1 MIIKSTYLNVSLR
14 ALLAVFSTVALTSGA
29 QAAGSIDAGKEKAAT
44 CIACHGVDGNSANP
58 QWPSLAG
65 QGEAYMISTTEAFQI
80 PLGEAGEVV
89 EGGRYDPVMT
99 GQAINLSAE
108 DLADLGAYFNAQ
120 RMTGKVSDPA
130 LVGEGEGL
138 YRGGNIEANVSAC
151 IACHGP
157 SGRGNAPAAYP
168 SIAGQHAV
176 YTIKQLQDY
185 RSGARKSDKSEV
197 MRSITERMTDNE
209 IAAVASYIQGL
220 R

>member
-14 ALLAVFSTVALTSGA
+14 ALLAVFSTVALASGA

-185 RSGARKSDKSEV
+185 RSGARKSDKSGV

>member
-1 MIIKSTYLNVSLR
+1 
-14 ALLAVFSTVALTSGA
+14 
-29 QAAGSIDAGKEKAAT
+29 
-44 CIACHGVDGNSANP
+44 
-58 QWPSLAG
+58 
-65 QGEAYMISTTEAFQI
+65 
-80 PLGEAGEVV
+80 
-89 EGGRYDPVMT
+89 MT

>member
-1 MIIKSTYLNVSLR
+1 MIIKSTYLNASLR
-14 ALLAVFSTVALTSGA
+14 ALLAVFSTIALASSA
-29 QAAGSIDAGKEKAAT
+29 QAAGSIDAGKEKALT
-44 CIACHGVDGNSANP
+44 CSACHGVDGNSANP

-65 QGEAYMISTTEAFQI
+65 QGQAYFISTTEAFQQ
-80 PLGEAGEVV
+80 PLGDAGEVV
-89 EGGRYDPVMT
+89 EGGRYDPVMAA
-99 GQAINLSAE
+99 QAINLSAE
-108 DLADLGAYFNAQ
+108 DLADLAAYFNAQ
-120 RMTGKVSDPA
+120 AMTGKVSDPA
-130 LVGEGEGL
+130 LVSEGEGL
-138 YRGGNIEANVSAC
+138 YRGGNTEANVSAC

-176 YTIKQLQDY
+176 YTVKQLQDY
-185 RSGARKSDKSEV
+185 RSGARQSDKSAV

>member
-1 MIIKSTYLNVSLR
+1 MIIKSAYLNLSLR
-14 ALLAVFSTVALTSGA
+14 ALLAVFSTAVLASGA

-65 QGEAYMISTTEAFQI
+65 QGEAYMISTTAAFQV
-80 PLGEAGEVV
+80 PLGDNGEVI

-99 GQAINLSAE
+99 GQAINHTPE

-120 RMTGKVSDPA
+120 TMAGKVADPE
-130 LVGEGEGL
+130 LVGEGENL

-185 RSGARKSDKSEV
+185 RSGARKSDKSAV

>member
-14 ALLAVFSTVALTSGA
+14 ALLAVFSTVALASGS